1 MSESLKLL
9 GAGLCVL
16 SIAIGSVDAD
26 PVIQVVAVSGDAA
39 PDGNGEF
46 AQHPAGFPGLGAF
59 DFPALGDNGMA
70 AFRAYLTNTNG
81 GGLDDT
87 AVYVGD
93 GSTLTQVSR
102 AGDSAAGDGI
112 FNNYNPAKVND
123 AGVATFVGF
132 LGGTSAGNGNNVGV
146 YVRNGVSVTEVV
158 RESNPAPGGDGTFS
172 DNFNTSPGIN
182 ESGQVA
188 FRAQLNGTSNGA
200 SNDTGIFLYSS
211 GTLTQVA
218 REGDAAPDGDGA
230 ISNLFSPPSINDAGQ
245 LAFYANMTGA
255 NNQAIIFYNGA
266 TLSQVARVGQTVP
279 DNSGVFDS
287 VSSASLNN
295 QGHVAF
301 QGTISGS
308 SISGDHGLFLHDG
321 VTLSQVVR
329 VGDAAPDGNGTFSLT
344 NSPAFNNADQ
354 ALFFSIFTGTNSG
367 NDEDALVIGDLG
379 GLTLVAREGNTAPD
393 GNGVFSDFVGYA
405 INDAGH
411 AAFYGTLTGTTGGSD
426 DDTGIFLFDDGL
438 GLIQI
443 AREGDSFLGSTIVD
457 LGFANG
463 NTFEDDERSGLN
475 AHGQVAYYFS
485 LSDGRNGVAI
495 ATVPGLGGLIGDL
508 DGDGFV
514 GITDLNIV
522 LGAWNQ
528 TVPPGDPRADPS
540 GDGFVGIEDLN
551 TVLGNWNAGT
561 PPGDGVAL
569 IPEPGTFSGL
579 IVSGL
584 ALLKRGR
591 R

>member
-1 MSESLKLL
+1 MSLI

-16 SIAIGSVDAD
+16 FMASVSAPAA
-26 PVIQVVAVSGDAA
+26 PVIEVVAVSGDAA

-46 AQHPAGFPGLGAF
+46 AQHPAGFPGVGAF
-59 DFPALGDNGMA
+59 DYPALGDNGMA
-70 AFRAYLTNTNG
+70 AFRTFLTNTSG

-87 AVYVGD
+87 GVYVGD
-93 GSTLTQVSR
+93 GTTLTQVSR

-112 FNNYNPAKVND
+112 FNNYNPVKVND
-123 AGVATFVGF
+123 AGVATYVGF

-146 YVRNGVSVTEVV
+146 YFGNGVSVTEVV

-188 FRAQLNGTSNGA
+188 FRAQLNGTSGGS
-200 SNDTGIFLYSS
+200 SNDTGIFLYSG

-266 TLSQVARVGQTVP
+266 TLSQVARVGQAVP
-279 DNSGVFDS
+279 DNNGVFDG
-287 VSSASLNN
+287 VSSANLNN

-301 QGTISGS
+301 QGFISGS
-308 SISGDHGLFLHDG
+308 SISGDQGLFLHDG
-321 VTLSQVVR
+321 VTLSQLVR
-329 VGDAAPDGNGTFSLT
+329 VGDAAPDGDGTFSLT

-354 ALFFSIFTGTNSG
+354 ALFYGIFTGTNSG
-367 NDEDALVIGDLG
+367 NDEKALVIAEPG
-379 GLTLVAREGNTAPD
+379 GLTMVARAGNAAPD
-393 GNGVFSDFVGYA
+393 GNGVFSDFFGYA
-405 INDAGH
+405 LSEGGH

-426 DDTGIFLFDDGL
+426 DDAGIFLFDDAL
-438 GLIQI
+438 GLMQI

-463 NTFEDDERSGLN
+463 NSFNDDEYSGLN
-475 AHGQVAYYFS
+475 AHGQVAYYFA
-485 LSDGRNGVAI
+485 LADGRNGVAI
-495 ATVPGLGGLIGDL
+495 ATVPGLGELIGDL
-508 DGDGFV
+508 NGDGFV
-514 GITDLNIV
+514 GIADLNIV
-522 LGAWNQ
+522 LGNWNQ
-528 TVPPGDPRADPS
+528 NVTAGDKLLGDPS
-540 GDGFVGIEDLN
+540 GDGFVGITDLN

-561 PPGDGVAL
+561 PPPEVIARV
-569 IPEPGTFSGL
+569 PEPGAGVVMVLSGL
-579 IVSGL
+579 
-584 ALLKRGR
+584 LLR
-591 R
+591 RRAR